1 MASQVRNQYSPD
13 SVSLPGDT
21 LLETLET
28 IGMTQ
33 AELAERT
40 GRTKKTINEI
50 IQGKAPITPD
60 TALQLERVLG
70 VPARFWNNRE
80 RHYREYL
87 ARAEERERLQESIEW
102 LDQVPVAAMC
112 KMHWIERRQD
122 KVEQLREVLNFF
134 GVASPKQWA
143 RVWLDSRAAFR
154 QSPAF
159 EADPGAIAAWLRMGE
174 IQAQFIS
181 CAPYDDDCF
190 RAKLKQ
196 IRSLTLEPSE
206 VFQPELVRLG
216 ARCGVAVV
224 FVPELPKIRTWGTT
238 YWLTPVKALIQ
249 LSLRYRSDDHLWFTF
264 FHEAGHI
271 LLHGKRDVFIEA
283 SESEERDEKEEEADK
298 FAADWLIS
306 PSDWRRIAGCVRYS
320 KDMIREFAAELGIAP
335 GIVVGRLQHDGYLP
349 PSHCNELKRRFE
361 WVQSKG

>member
-1 MASQVRNQYSPD
+1 
-13 SVSLPGDT
+13 
-21 LLETLET
+21 
-28 IGMTQ
+28 
-33 AELAERT
+33 
-40 GRTKKTINEI
+40 
-50 IQGKAPITPD
+50 
-60 TALQLERVLG
+60 
-70 VPARFWNNRE
+70 
-80 RHYREYL
+80 
-87 ARAEERERLQESIEW
+87 
-102 LDQVPVAAMC
+102 
-112 KMHWIERRQD
+112 
-122 KVEQLREVLNFF
+122 
-134 GVASPKQWA
+134 
-143 RVWLDSRAAFR
+143 
-154 QSPAF
+154 
-159 EADPGAIAAWLRMGE
+159 MGE
-174 IQAQFIS
+174 GVVGFKGCISPIFIS
-181 CAPYDDDCF
+181 CAPYDDDCV